1 MSAEPSCSSNRAP
14 ATGLREVGWIY
25 RELGVEP
32 FIQCAGVRTIY
43 GASNPSDEVIA
54 AMNAAAE
61 AFVDMDELADA
72 VGAKMAALTGAEW
85 GVVTAGTAATLA
97 LATAAC
103 IAGNNP
109 ELMLRLPDTTGLANK
124 VIVPADQR
132 FAYEQSIRIAGAA
145 IVSVATVEELS
156 AALDGSVAMICLV
169 GRLDGKSPVPLREIA
184 SIASAAEV
192 PILVDAAGL
201 SPGKPDR
208 WTESGADLVVY
219 AGGKYLRAP
228 QSTAIVLGK
237 KNLCQAIWWN
247 GAPHQAFGRS
257 MKVGKEEVVG
267 AVVALD
273 RWINAQSAKDE
284 RDQWL
289 PRLRRIERHLTDIA
303 GVTTEIMSWAGSV
316 TAIRLKIAWDLATIP
331 FDAEMLRLALLERRP
346 RILLHDFWST
356 PTSIIVD
363 PVNLS
368 DHEAEIV
375 GRALADPFRR
385 PASIAREVPPQE
397 AAVDISGAW
406 HVEMTFLHGSTT
418 QQFDIRQTGH
428 VLQGTHKAGET
439 TGIISGEVCG
449 RRVRFEAAHER
460 IPIWLFYSFD
470 GEVSDDGS
478 LIGTVRLGGTAKEH
492 LGPVFKGQFGSADW
506 RANRK
511 PHGAE
516 PARTNRGSGGNDE
529 ERS

>member
-61 AFVDMDELADA
+61 AFVDMDELANA

-169 GRLDGKSPVPLREIA
+169 GRLDGKSPVTLREIA
-184 SIASAAEV
+184 SIASAAGV

-228 QSTAIVLGK
+228 QSTAVVLGR

-247 GAPHQAFGRS
+247 GAPHQAFGRC

-331 FDAEMLRLALLERRP
+331 FDAEMLRLALLEQRP

-363 PVNLS
+363 PVNLADS
-368 DHEAEIV
+368 ESELV
-375 GRALADPFRR
+375 GQALAEVFVDPSQVVVA
-385 PASIAREVPPQE
+385 PSINRADLEIAGRWVVSIQ
-397 AAVDISGAW
+397 
-406 HVEMTFLHGSTT
+406 FLHGVAEHVIEL
-418 QQFDIRQTGH
+418 QQTGTA
-428 VLQGTHKAGET
+428 L
-439 TGIISGEVCG
+439 TGVHHSLSWKGVISGDIHGG
-449 RRVRFEAAHER
+449 RVHFEAAHEQV
-460 IPIWLFYSFD
+460 PIWLFYGFE
-470 GEVSDDGS
+470 GAICADGS
-478 LIGTVRLGGTAKEH
+478 MAGTVRLGGSAKEH
-492 LGPVFKGQFGSADW
+492 LGPVFKGQFGNAEWTARRHSPPSDDFEKIPEAPI
-506 RANRK
+506 AGE
-511 PHGAE
+511 GA
-516 PARTNRGSGGNDE
+516 R
-529 ERS
+529 